1 MNRFVKLLLTS
12 ALLACTVTASA
23 CSGGA
28 ELGEAQKTP
37 PSAETTAPVKTDAAN
52 ATPAESTE
60 PPAVSEVPSGAEKWI
75 DACGDA
81 QRILMTYEQIQEMN
95 ASIRAN
101 CTALTDIASYPE
113 SMSKSELT
121 ALIES
126 SSGPSLPKYDEDGIE
141 ITAEELAEIRE
152 NRNLDALEATNSFRK
167 GVTIQ
172 RTDIRALPTAR
183 AFYDRASV
191 QDHDRMQESELAAGS
206 AVWILH
212 TSKDGAFCFIQ
223 SYYYVGWADA
233 DDIADAEGSSDWD
246 AYAKLLNMTENASQ
260 DLRFAV
266 ITDPLLEVKGTKL
279 DMGTALLLSETQSAQ
294 SGTYRILLPGKDADG
309 RLIHTETEL
318 SAASASL
325 GYLDYTFRNFYI
337 QAFKYVGT
345 PYGWGGMKDGVDCS
359 SYVLSVFKTFGFV
372 FPRNT
377 GQQNGS
383 VGNITNTEAMSEAEK
398 LSVLAEADSPVLLY
412 KSGHVMIYLG
422 VINDVHYIIHAPGG
436 GSVREAAYDGFS
448 SLIRICGVGPLK

>member
-1 MNRFVKLLLTS
+1 MIGRLYRTM
-12 ALLACTVTASA
+12 
-23 CSGGA
+23 
-28 ELGEAQKTP
+28 
-37 PSAETTAPVKTDAAN
+37 
-52 ATPAESTE
+52 TE
-60 PPAVSEVPSGAEKWI
+60 CRS
-75 DACGDA
+75 
-81 QRILMTYEQIQEMN
+81 
-95 ASIRAN
+95 
-101 CTALTDIASYPE
+101 
-113 SMSKSELT
+113 
-121 ALIES
+121 
-126 SSGPSLPKYDEDGIE
+126 PSLP
-141 ITAEELAEIRE
+141 
-152 NRNLDALEATNSFRK
+152 
-167 GVTIQ
+167 Q
-172 RTDIRALPTAR
+172 AR
-183 AFYDRASV
+183 RYGFC
-191 QDHDRMQESELAAGS
+191 
-206 AVWILH
+206 H
-212 TSKDGAFCFIQ
+212 TSRDGAFCFIQ

-246 AYAKLLNMTENASQ
+246 AYARLLNMTENASQ

-279 DMGTALLLSETQSAQ
+279 DMGTALLLSETQSAE

-383 VGNITNTEAMSEAEK
+383 VGNITNTEASQRPKSFPCWRRQIRRCALQVRTRYD
-398 LSVLAEADSPVLLY
+398 LSRRY
-412 KSGHVMIYLG
+412 K
-422 VINDVHYIIHAPGG
+422 
-436 GSVREAAYDGFS
+436 
-448 SLIRICGVGPLK
+448 

>member
-1 MNRFVKLLLTS
+1 MYRYGFSLFGRGRARGSTENAFFSGDRS
-12 ALLACTVTASA
+12 A
-23 CSGGA
+23 G
-28 ELGEAQKTP
+28 QNP
-37 PSAETTAPVKTDAAN
+37 DAPN

-152 NRNLDALEATNSFRK
+152 NRNLDALEETNSFRR

-172 RTDIRALPTAR
+172 RTDIRALPTSR

-191 QDHDRMQESELAAGS
+191 QDYDRMQESELAAGS

-212 TSKDGAFCFIQ
+212 TSRDGAFCFIQ

-246 AYAKLLNMTENASQ
+246 AYARLLNMTENASQ

-266 ITDPLLEVKGTKL
+266 ITDPLLGGKRNKAGYGNGAASVGNAKRRER
-279 DMGTALLLSETQSAQ
+279 
-294 SGTYRILLPGKDADG
+294 TYRILLPGKDATAG
-309 RLIHTETEL
+309 
-318 SAASASL
+318 
-325 GYLDYTFRNFYI
+325 
-337 QAFKYVGT
+337 
-345 PYGWGGMKDGVDCS
+345 
-359 SYVLSVFKTFGFV
+359 
-372 FPRNT
+372 
-377 GQQNGS
+377 
-383 VGNITNTEAMSEAEK
+383 
-398 LSVLAEADSPVLLY
+398 
-412 KSGHVMIYLG
+412 
-422 VINDVHYIIHAPGG
+422 
-436 GSVREAAYDGFS
+436 
-448 SLIRICGVGPLK
+448 